1 MAQLTAPA
9 TSRGHFD
16 GRAGILS
23 QVAMVTRRN
32 LTVIFRTPQALL
44 PPLIISV
51 FFLVIYES
59 TLGEA
64 AGFLPGL
71 SGNSYLGFI
80 LPLSLVSSALSGSG
94 LAAQN
99 LVRDIETGYF
109 DKLLLTPVSRT
120 ALLLGPILAGGVIL
134 GLQAVFVIG
143 VALIMGLESATG
155 PGGLLAVI
163 GLAILLGTG
172 FAGFTVSAA
181 LGSGNAAVTQA
192 ASFLFFPLTFL
203 TASFVPLELLSG
215 WLKAA
220 ARINPITYV
229 LEAMRSLL
237 NKGWDTA
244 LLWQGVL
251 ACLVLALAMY
261 ALAVYALRVRTRR
274 S

>member
-9 TSRGHFD
+9 ISHVRFEK
-16 GRAGILS
+16 RAGLLLQIG
-23 QVAMVTRRN
+23 MVTRRN
-32 LTVIFRTPQALL
+32 LTVILRTPQALL

-80 LPLSLVSSALSGSG
+80 LPLSLVSSALAGSG

-99 LVRDIETGYF
+99 LVRDIESGYF
-109 DKLLLTPVSRT
+109 DKLLLTPASRA

-134 GLQAVFVIG
+134 GLQALFVIG
-143 VALIMGLESATG
+143 VGLLMGLEPATG
-155 PGGLLAVI
+155 LAGLLVII

-181 LGSGNAAVTQA
+181 LGSGSAAVTQA

-215 WLKAA
+215 WLRAA
-220 ARINPITYV
+220 ARVNPITYV
-229 LEAMRSLL
+229 LEAMRALL
-237 NKGWDTA
+237 NNGWNTS

-251 ACLVLALAMY
+251 ACLALAVAMY
-261 ALAVYALRVRTRR
+261 ALAFYALRVRTRR